1 VKALW
6 FHLMPYPGLDERFD
20 REAHSVW
27 VDLDASYLD
36 PELVARSYREYLG
49 QLEHG
54 ARTGFDGICVNE
66 HHQTAYGTMPSPNLM
81 AAVLARETAR
91 AAPQTAIVVMGN
103 SIALYQPPIRVAEEL
118 AMLDL
123 LSEGRLVAGLPVGT
137 AMDTCYSYG
146 TVPGQLRAR
155 YAEAHDLIVAAWKSE
170 GPFAFNGRYTK
181 LRYVNPWPRPLQ
193 RPHPPIWLPGGGSSV
208 ETWDLAVTHDYVYA
222 YLSYYG
228 YEQGKA
234 TMDGFWDYATSRGRD
249 DNPYRT
255 AFLQFVTVADSDA
268 EARRLYRE
276 PVEYFYRRGLKIAPG
291 FAGAP
296 GYQSETTFRSGL
308 ASQVRR
314 AARAVGSAPPT
325 FDEIVDRGWV
335 IAGSPETVRERLEH
349 SITELRFGHLLCL
362 MHIGN
367 MADELVRM
375 NTELFAGK
383 VLPKLRDQWPGY
395 EDRWWPQGCA

>member
-20 REAHSVW
+20 RDAHSVW
-27 VDLDASYLD
+27 VDLDASYYDAPL
-36 PELVARSYREYLG
+36 LARSYALYLG

-54 ARTGFDGICVNE
+54 ARKGFDGICVNE
-66 HHQTAYGTMPSPNLM
+66 HHQTAYGSMPSPNLM
-81 AAVLARETAR
+81 AAVLARNTTG
-91 AAPQTAIVVMGN
+91 TAIVVMGN
-103 SIALYQPPIRVAEEL
+103 SIALYQPPVRIAEEL

-123 LSEGRLVAGLPVGT
+123 LSEGRLVAGFPVGT

-146 TVPGQLRAR
+146 TIPGQLRAR
-155 YAEAHDLIVAAWKSE
+155 YAEAHDLIVAAWASDR
-170 GPFAFNGRYTK
+170 PFAFNGRYTK

-208 ETWDLAVTHDYVYA
+208 ETWDLAVSHDYVYA

-234 TMDGFWDYATSRGRD
+234 TMDGFWEYATARGRD

-268 EARRLYRE
+268 EARRLYRR
-276 PVEYFYRRGLKIAPG
+276 PVEYFYQRGLKIAPG

-296 GYQSETTFRSGL
+296 GYQSEATFRSGL

-335 IAGSPETVRERLEH
+335 IAGSPETVRQRLEEA
-349 SITELRFGHLLCL
+349 ITELRFGHLLCL

-367 MADELVRM
+367 MPDELVRM
-375 NTELFAGK
+375 NTELFADK
-383 VLPKLRDQWPGY
+383 VLPKLRGRWPGY
-395 EDRWWPQGCA
+395 EDRWWPQGCT